1 MKIIK
6 IIQTLIQTLNRKC
19 AFLLRSG
26 EKVPAGRMRCAAA
39 GVRINSKCGTHLDEL
54 TDDGLLLREA
64 VPVRSAEFWL
74 QMGYPELA
82 LEELQTLPESA
93 RRHPWTRRV
102 SFDATVAK
110 LHQTMA

>member
-6 IIQTLIQTLNRKC
+6 TIQTLVQTLTRT
-19 AFLLRSG
+19 LLSIRHRQPVSQ
-26 EKVPAGRMRCAAA
+26 ELP
-39 GVRINSKCGTHLDEL
+39 VRHAPIDLDEL

-64 VPVRSAEFWL
+64 IPVRSAEFWL
-74 QMGYPELA
+74 QMGYPEMA

-110 LHQTMA
+110 LHQATA

>member
-6 IIQTLIQTLNRKC
+6 TIQTLVQTLART
-19 AFLLRSG
+19 LLSIRHRH
-26 EKVPAGRMRCAAA
+26 PATCNQQPATIPAL
-39 GVRINSKCGTHLDEL
+39 NLDEL

-64 VPVRSAEFWL
+64 IPVRSAEYWL
-74 QMGYPELA
+74 ELGYPELA

-102 SFDATVAK
+102 SFDATIAK
-110 LHQTMA
+110 LHQAMA

>member
-1 MKIIK
+1 MSHPPCHADRMKIIK
-6 IIQTLIQTLNRKC
+6 TIQTLVQILNRT
-19 AFLLRSG
+19 LLSIRHRQ
-26 EKVPAGRMRCAAA
+26 PATRPA
-39 GVRINSKCGTHLDEL
+39 IDLDEL

-64 VPVRSAEFWL
+64 IPVRSAEFWL

-110 LHQTMA
+110 LHQSTA

>member
-6 IIQTLIQTLNRKC
+6 TIQTLVQTLF
-19 AFLLRSG
+19 AQHQ
-26 EKVPAGRMRCAAA
+26 PA
-39 GVRINSKCGTHLDEL
+39 THLALNLDEL

-64 VPVRSAEFWL
+64 IPVRSAEYWL

-110 LHQTMA
+110 LHQAMA

>member
-6 IIQTLIQTLNRKC
+6 TIQTLVQTLARKC
-19 AFLLRSG
+19 RF
-26 EKVPAGRMRCAAA
+26 PYWPAAA
-39 GVRINSKCGTHLDEL
+39 CVQINGKCGTHIDLDEL

-64 VPVRSAEFWL
+64 IPVRSAEFWL

-82 LEELQTLPESA
+82 LEELQTLPETA

-110 LHQTMA
+110 LHQAMA

>member
-1 MKIIK
+1 MSHPPCHADRMKIIK
-6 IIQTLIQTLNRKC
+6 TIQTLVQILNRT
-19 AFLLRSG
+19 LLSIRHRQ
-26 EKVPAGRMRCAAA
+26 PATRPA
-39 GVRINSKCGTHLDEL
+39 IDLDEL

-64 VPVRSAEFWL
+64 IPVRSAEFWL

-93 RRHPWTRRV
+93 RRHPWTSRV

-110 LHQTMA
+110 LHQSTA

>member
-6 IIQTLIQTLNRKC
+6 TIQTLVQTLART
-19 AFLLRSG
+19 LLSIRQHH
-26 EKVPAGRMRCAAA
+26 PATCNQQPATRLALD
-39 GVRINSKCGTHLDEL
+39 LDEL

-64 VPVRSAEFWL
+64 IPVRSAEYWL
-74 QMGYPELA
+74 ELGYPELA

-110 LHQTMA
+110 LHQAMA